1 MSDIQEISEKKEL
14 KDIMRKCRCCLRLI
28 IDDRRAVEID
38 DIIREQFYN
47 LTTISVSFNLV
58 LNPYLN

>member
-1 MSDIQEISEKKEL
+1 MSEIQEKKDL

-38 DIIREQFYN
+38 EMIREQFYN
-47 LTTISVSFNLV
+47 LTTISVSLISFKCIV
-58 LNPYLN
+58 